1 MAREKVDLT
10 TSETTVMDPAAA
22 RPITDLEIAYFSGPP
37 EIQFFGRRWLREKA
51 QAVTPAD
58 WSAMQA
64 REDCAGFDFR
74 EI

>member
-10 TSETTVMDPAAA
+10 AGPVVEAEA
-22 RPITDLEIAYFSGPP
+22 DLMIAYFSGPP

>member
-1 MAREKVDLT
+1 MAREKVDLIAGPVV
-10 TSETTVMDPAAA
+10 EMEA
-22 RPITDLEIAYFSGPP
+22 DLEIAYFSGPP

-51 QAVTPAD
+51 QTVTPAD

-64 REDCAGFDFR
+64 RPDCAGFDFR